1 MKKFKITTFLIF
13 SFLVL
18 GSGIAFCEPAVQPE
32 IPASE
37 EQVISGEIPETIPE
51 KNAENL
57 KKIKDSAFAS
67 KFVNGAAIIL
77 TISILVGLIIL
88 ILKFYKKFSERTNIA
103 EASPKETLATPD
115 DFKTAINLFLEKTD
129 E

>member
-1 MKKFKITTFLIF
+1 M
-13 SFLVL
+13 VL
-18 GSGIAFCEPAVQPE
+18 GSGIAFCEPAVQPK

-37 EQVISGEIPETIPE
+37 EQVISGEVPETIPE